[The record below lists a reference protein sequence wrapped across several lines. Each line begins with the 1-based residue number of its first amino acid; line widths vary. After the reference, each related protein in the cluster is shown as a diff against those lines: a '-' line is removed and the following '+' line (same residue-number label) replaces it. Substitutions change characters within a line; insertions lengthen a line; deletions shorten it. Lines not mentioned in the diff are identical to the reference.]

1 MQMLG
6 NQQAA
11 DMESVVSNLF
21 RVGTVDVINESACT
35 ARVVFEDRDNM
46 QSYDLRV
53 IVKNTIKNKD
63 YWMPD
68 IGEQVLCLF
77 LPTGLESGFIIG
89 SYYTDDTARPASTGD
104 KRVTV
109 FDDGTKIE
117 YDRSSGTLIADLG
130 GSKIEATKDHILLQV
145 GGNGIEITESG
156 LSMIGAVSQ
165 TGGDITSNGVSLQH
179 HTHGGVQ
186 SGGSNTTEPN

>member
-1 MQMLG
+1 MLG